1 MPGYRR
7 CCLLIFTKRH
17 MRNNMKKCSQKCVE
31 LETACPNVDC
41 RYWVEHQNS
50 LNCCFVAIE
59 QNGEMD
65 LRTIGDIMGVSFVR
79 IKQIQDK
86 AVLKVN
92 KLLKVLD

>member
-1 MPGYRR
+1 
-7 CCLLIFTKRH
+7 
-17 MRNNMKKCSQKCVE
+17 MKKCSQKCIE
-31 LETACPNVDC
+31 LQIECPNVDC
-41 RYWVEHQNS
+41 RYHVEHQNS
-50 LNCCFVAIE
+50 LNCAFIAIE

-65 LRTIGDIMGVSFVR
+65 LRTVGDIMGVSFVR

>member
-1 MPGYRR
+1 
-7 CCLLIFTKRH
+7 
-17 MRNNMKKCSQKCVE
+17 
-31 LETACPNVDC
+31 
-41 RYWVEHQNS
+41 
-50 LNCCFVAIE
+50 
-59 QNGEMD
+59 MD